1 MHQIDIN
8 TNKFRNKKN
17 YLIRK
22 ETRIKKMV
30 KKRDKNSQNQD
41 KNKIEHKKHSP
52 ETMPDSITTK
62 GFTRLKSSYIF
73 TTRSTFLIIYT
84 I

>member
-30 KKRDKNSQNQD
+30 KKRDKN
-41 KNKIEHKKHSP
+41 KIEHKKTLS
-52 ETMPDSITTK
+52 
-62 GFTRLKSSYIF
+62 
-73 TTRSTFLIIYT
+73 
-84 I
+84 

>member
-8 TNKFRNKKN
+8 ANKFRNKKN

-30 KKRDKNSQNQD
+30 KKRDKNSQIQD
-41 KNKIEHKKHSP
+41 KNKIEHKKTLS
-52 ETMPDSITTK
+52 
-62 GFTRLKSSYIF
+62 
-73 TTRSTFLIIYT
+73 
-84 I
+84 